1 MLRAF
6 ELEAEKTCRGVRRWR
21 MRNRD
26 EMELYL
32 THLLARMD
40 IPQILDIPGIKEVLE
55 RELAER
61 VKELKKTLKLDWGRG
76 KSVVKAA

>member
-1 MLRAF
+1 MSS
-6 ELEAEKTCRGVRRWR
+6 
-21 MRNRD
+21 RD

-55 RELAER
+55 RELAGR
-61 VKELKKTLKLDWGRG
+61 VKELKKSLKLDWFCQKGAE
-76 KSVVKAA
+76 KAA